1 MKQWI
6 LKAVSIC
13 LMLGMNS
20 AFAAKEQ
27 TVVLVSIDGL
37 RWDYIEKHG
46 APNLKAMAE
55 RGVRAQKLLSTMPWF
70 TGSKPVIIEIWLGNV
85 LVG

>member
-46 APNLKAMAE
+46 AKFKSN
-55 RGVRAQKLLSTMPWF
+55 GRARCSRTKTNTCLSD
-70 TGSKPVIIEIWLGNV
+70 
-85 LVG
+85 

>member
-6 LKAVSIC
+6 VKAISVC
-13 LMLGMNS
+13 LLLGMSN

-27 TVVLVSIDGL
+27 TVVLISIDGM

-46 APNLKAMAE
+46 APNLKAMGD
-55 RGVRAQKLLSTMPWF
+55 RGVRAAKVDSGLSYQ
-70 TGSKPVIIEIWLGNV
+70 NV
-85 LVG
+85 S